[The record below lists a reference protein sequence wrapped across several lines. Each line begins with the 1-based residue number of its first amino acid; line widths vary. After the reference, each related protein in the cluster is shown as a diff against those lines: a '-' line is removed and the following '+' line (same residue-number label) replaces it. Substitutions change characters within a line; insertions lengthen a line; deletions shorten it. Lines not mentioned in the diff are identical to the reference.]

1 MSDPRLEDVA
11 VITADAARA
20 VVGAALDHGAA
31 QGCPIVAAVVDSTG
45 TLVAFL
51 RAAGAPF
58 PSSQIAQDKAYTAAA
73 FRMPSHHVHG
83 LVSGNPALR
92 EGFIGRDRI
101 AMFGGGLPVRIGGVM
116 IGAVGV
122 SGGSEE
128 FDLACARVGLQAI
141 GADAPDGE

>member
-1 MSDPRLEDVA
+1 MADARLVEVA

-20 VVGAALDHGAA
+20 VVGAALDHGTAH
-31 QGCPIVAAVVDSTG
+31 GCPVAAAVVDASG
-45 TLVAFL
+45 ALVAFL
-51 RAAGAPF
+51 RATGTPF
-58 PSSQIAQDKAYTAAA
+58 PSAQIAQDKAYTAAA

-101 AMFGGGLPVRIGGVM
+101 AMFGGGLPIRIGAAVV
-116 IGAVGV
+116 GAVGV

-128 FDLACARVGLQAI
+128 FDLACARAGLDAI
-141 GADAPDGE
+141 GADASDGE